1 VRSRGGSVGRID
13 RWGRRTFAYELKHR
27 TEGFYVFIEVVAE
40 PEAITEVDRTLTLTD
55 EVLRH
60 RIIRQPETS
69 AGRARPAEAPSEAQA
84 S

>member
-1 VRSRGGSVGRID
+1 MRSRGGSVGRVD

-60 RIIRQPETS
+60 RIIRQPETL
-69 AGRARPAEAPSEAQA
+69 AGRARPDEAASEAQA